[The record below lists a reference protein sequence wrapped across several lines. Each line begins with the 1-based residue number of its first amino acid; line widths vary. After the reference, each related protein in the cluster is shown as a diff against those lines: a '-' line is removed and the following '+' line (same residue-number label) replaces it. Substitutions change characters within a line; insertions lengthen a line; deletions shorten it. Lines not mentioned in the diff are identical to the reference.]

1 MEDPPPPS
9 AVVAPP
15 EPWQL
20 PECRRRR
27 CGSANIFHG
36 LGLRQLQRLFHRSG
50 DHNAEHRAQLVWRR
64 SDGEELARALI
75 GLRTGSR
82 RGCPRGPR
90 WLREFHHL
98 SIGEVSPD
106 STEENTEV
114 HLDSSESDGPGT
126 SESAGNRWTDTEQP
140 QSTPICDVRV
150 RHRMPREGGQD
161 RNPERYLHRVLQRP
175 GRAAQGRASDGSAKV
190 DTSQIS

>member
-82 RGCPRGPR
+82 RGCPRGP
-90 WLREFHHL
+90 
-98 SIGEVSPD
+98 IGEVSPD